1 MTIPCTIPSLTFVIQ
16 HDLPSY
22 TTPGGSQP
30 TDSRSRASTACMSG
44 AATPSGTIT
53 VMTFRGGLWKKRQIF
68 TYLDNL
74 CCLRSFCLSKFFY
87 KLLFPYRHFF
97 TGIQLFDQPR
107 PSFLIIRP
115 TDPVWIITSGSL
127 WAIPDVFIYSVLSSV
142 FAVAVC

>member
-1 MTIPCTIPSLTFVIQ
+1 MTIPCTISSLTFVIQ

-68 TYLDNL
+68 TYLESPVL
-74 CCLRSFCLSKFFY
+74 FTQFPKFFY